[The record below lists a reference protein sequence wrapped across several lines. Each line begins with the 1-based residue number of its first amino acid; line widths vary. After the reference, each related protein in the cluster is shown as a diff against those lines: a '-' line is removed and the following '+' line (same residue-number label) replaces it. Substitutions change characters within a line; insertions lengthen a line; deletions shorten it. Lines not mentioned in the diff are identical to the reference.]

1 MDAALPVGF
10 SEQGFSH
17 DTFEALLQTY
27 VSPEGL
33 VDYDGWHSSAGSVA
47 QLDSYLAA
55 VSTYSPDSAADR
67 FPTRNDALAYWL
79 YGYNAYVIKSVLD
92 HWPISSV
99 TDVRAP
105 LEAVRGLG
113 FFYQLRFSFGGR
125 YLSLLAVET
134 EQIRKQYKDA
144 RIHFVLNCASESCP
158 IIRPELP
165 TGDNL
170 EQLLSQATRDFVN
183 DSSNVSVDHDNQVV
197 YLSKIFDWYKKD
209 FIHDLQ
215 MDGKPVAN
223 GLVSY
228 VAQWA
233 SGSLASDLA
242 RAGEYEIRFRDYD
255 WALNSQH

>member
-1 MDAALPVGF
+1 M
-10 SEQGFSH
+10 
-17 DTFEALLQTY
+17 
-27 VSPEGL
+27 
-33 VDYDGWHSSAGSVA
+33 
-47 QLDSYLAA
+47 
-55 VSTYSPDSAADR
+55 
-67 FPTRNDALAYWL
+67 
-79 YGYNAYVIKSVLD
+79 
-92 HWPISSV
+92 
-99 TDVRAP
+99 
-105 LEAVRGLG
+105 
-113 FFYQLRFSFGGR
+113 
-125 YLSLLAVET
+125 
-134 EQIRKQYKDA
+134 
-144 RIHFVLNCASESCP
+144 
-158 IIRPELP
+158 
-165 TGDNL
+165 
-170 EQLLSQATRDFVN
+170 SQATRAFVN